1 MIKKLKIK
9 FIILAASIFF
19 ILLAVIMSM
28 INIFNYMGLVSDA
41 DTVLEFLSQNKGTF
55 PDFED
60 IENGTVPTHT
70 PEDEKQSF
78 LDNMSAELPYESRF
92 FSILLD
98 DDEKIIFSDVSKIA
112 SVDDEK
118 ARRYATEAIEMEKS
132 RGFIDSFRF
141 LITEEGSTTRIIFLN
156 CETKFDFFRDFL
168 FRSLVVSFI
177 AFLVVF
183 FVLIIASERIIHPI
197 IESYEKQKRFIADA
211 GHELKTPLT
220 IINANV
226 DVLEMDFGENE
237 SLRDIQSQSARL
249 ANLTDKLVFLSKLEE
264 QRAEI
269 EKVNFNFSTTVEE
282 LTASFKKLAKANGK
296 HITTKIQKDLTIY
309 ADQIQAGQ
317 IVSILLENAVKYSPS
332 GAEIYIELV
341 RQNKWISLSV
351 ENPSVYPL
359 EEKKVERVFE
369 RFYRMD
375 ESRSSSVGGY
385 GMGLSIAKAI
395 AESNSGRITTEIKS
409 GNLFKITV
417 LFSHS

>member
-41 DTVLEFLSQNKGTF
+41 DTVLDFLSQNKGTF

-156 CETKFDFFRDFL
+156 WKNTC
-168 FRSLVVSFI
+168 
-177 AFLVVF
+177 
-183 FVLIIASERIIHPI
+183 
-197 IESYEKQKRFIADA
+197 
-211 GHELKTPLT
+211 
-220 IINANV
+220 
-226 DVLEMDFGENE
+226 
-237 SLRDIQSQSARL
+237 
-249 ANLTDKLVFLSKLEE
+249 
-264 QRAEI
+264 
-269 EKVNFNFSTTVEE
+269 
-282 LTASFKKLAKANGK
+282 
-296 HITTKIQKDLTIY
+296 KI
-309 ADQIQAGQ
+309 
-317 IVSILLENAVKYSPS
+317 S
-332 GAEIYIELV
+332 
-341 RQNKWISLSV
+341 
-351 ENPSVYPL
+351 
-359 EEKKVERVFE
+359 
-369 RFYRMD
+369 
-375 ESRSSSVGGY
+375 
-385 GMGLSIAKAI
+385 
-395 AESNSGRITTEIKS
+395 
-409 GNLFKITV
+409 
-417 LFSHS
+417 